1 MSKKKCDNKE
11 LKKQVE
17 QLENMVQTMKNQM
30 KSTETSKEYKFNE
43 EQMVEFTSLLCA
55 RFNELMLNSIQ
66 ELEFSNDVVDIEV
79 EDMTIVPTIDS
90 SVIAD
95 EIENELSY
103 PSDEKMVEM
112 IQETID
118 EMESY
123 GEQTIIYVVDE
134 EDED

>member
-17 QLENMVQTMKNQM
+17 QLENMVQTMKIQM

-123 GEQTIIYVVDE
+123 GEQTIVYVIDE
-134 EDED
+134 EDEY

>member
-1 MSKKKCDNKE
+1 
-11 LKKQVE
+11 
-17 QLENMVQTMKNQM
+17 
-30 KSTETSKEYKFNE
+30 
-43 EQMVEFTSLLCA
+43 MVEFTSLLCA

-123 GEQTIIYVVDE
+123 GEQTIVYVIDE
-134 EDED
+134 EDEY

>member
-17 QLENMVQTMKNQM
+17 QLENMVQTMKSQM

-123 GEQTIIYVVDE
+123 GEQTIVYVIDE
-134 EDED
+134 EDEY

>member
-17 QLENMVQTMKNQM
+17 QLENMVQTMKSQM

-79 EDMTIVPTIDS
+79 DS
-90 SVIAD
+90 CYLIQAKIRVNFSRTKIKK
-95 EIENELSY
+95 
-103 PSDEKMVEM
+103 SDERMNNEGTNEGTN
-112 IQETID
+112 QRTNQRTHD
-118 EMESY
+118 
-123 GEQTIIYVVDE
+123 
-134 EDED
+134 